1 MIMKVVPHDIK
12 TIILTSVIDQSS
24 QCPYFKIVYYLTMP
38 LNLVLLSNQI
48 VDHTHFQIENP

>member
-12 TIILTSVIDQSS
+12 TRILTSVTDQSS
-24 QCPYFKIVYYLTMP
+24 QSPYFKIVYYLMMP

>member
-1 MIMKVVPHDIK
+1 MKVVPHDIK
-12 TIILTSVIDQSS
+12 TRILTSVTDQSS
-24 QCPYFKIVYYLTMP
+24 QSLYFKIVYYLMMS